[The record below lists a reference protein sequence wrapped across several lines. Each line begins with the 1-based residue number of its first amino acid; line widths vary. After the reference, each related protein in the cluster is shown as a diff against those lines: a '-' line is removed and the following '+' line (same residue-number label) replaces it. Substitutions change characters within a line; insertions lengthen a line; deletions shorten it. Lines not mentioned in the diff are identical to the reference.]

1 MLTTWFDFIK
11 AFSKNKLVWNYS
23 PCLIFCMIFEGKYLS
38 RYILLTDQIPLKLLR
53 FYHEIK
59 IFFIIFKGLSATRN
73 CFKSKSESGQND
85 KHLHEHL
92 KNETD
97 NIAYQSVTETA
108 NNEKCILHSLQ
119 QTKYKV

>member
-1 MLTTWFDFIK
+1 MTKKSEQNL
-11 AFSKNKLVWNYS
+11 N
-23 PCLIFCMIFEGKYLS
+23 
-38 RYILLTDQIPLKLLR
+38 ILRPYEQKR
-53 FYHEIK
+53 FYHDIK
-59 IFFIIFKGLSATRN
+59 TFFIIFKGLSATRN
-73 CFKSKSESGQND
+73 GFKFKSEPGQND

-92 KNETD
+92 QNEND